1 MEEME
6 ENSGVVELDPE
17 SEPPHAVPEI
27 SLHALSGVSTPR
39 TMLVTGLVRGRQLH
53 ILIDS
58 GSTHNFVSLKF
69 AKRLACSTTP
79 ALAFQVMVANGERLR
94 CDEIYLAVPMEIQG
108 YKFRTNMYPIDL
120 QGSDVVLGIQWL
132 QNLGRVLHDWSKLS
146 MEFSVNGHTFVIH
159 GDEMGKVIPKSAHS
173 IARFASNGMRFCIM
187 PMSGETTNALASEA
201 TSDQCSKLD
210 ALLKQYQQVF
220 DTPKT
225 LPPLRTHDHPIPL
238 EPGSGPVSV
247 RPYR

>member
-1 MEEME
+1 
-6 ENSGVVELDPE
+6 
-17 SEPPHAVPEI
+17 
-27 SLHALSGVSTPR
+27 
-39 TMLVTGLVRGRQLH
+39 
-53 ILIDS
+53 
-58 GSTHNFVSLKF
+58 
-69 AKRLACSTTP
+69 
-79 ALAFQVMVANGERLR
+79 
-94 CDEIYLAVPMEIQG
+94 
-108 YKFRTNMYPIDL
+108 MYPIDL
-120 QGSDVVLGIQWL
+120 QGLDVVLGIQWL

-159 GDEMGKVIPKSAHS
+159 GDEMGKVIPKSARS

-201 TSDQCSKLD
+201 TSDQRSELD